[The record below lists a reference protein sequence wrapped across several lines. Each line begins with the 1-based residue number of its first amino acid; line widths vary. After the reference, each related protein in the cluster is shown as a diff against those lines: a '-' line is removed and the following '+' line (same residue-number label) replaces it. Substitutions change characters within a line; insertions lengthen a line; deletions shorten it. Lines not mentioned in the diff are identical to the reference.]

1 MLKGNFKALTFHI
14 AATLVVAMFFSCQD
28 NLGKIQKMQ
37 LTSRAP
43 IGIAE
48 NFSLKYTDSGRV
60 TSHLI
65 SAKMIDYSNRK
76 FSFSRFPEGL
86 LLYFFDKNNFK
97 TTVKADKAVN
107 YDSMDV
113 IELLGNVKI
122 IKHDGALLETDQLF
136 WDQKNEWLFSEK
148 KFKFTDVDGSVVEG
162 FGIDFNLDL
171 TIINITRFSAESLIN
186 ENQ

>member
-1 MLKGNFKALTFHI
+1 MRKGIFKVFNLYI

-48 NFSLKYTDSGRV
+48 NFNLKYTDSGRV

-65 SAKMIDYSNRK
+65 SQKMIDYSNRK
-76 FSFSRFPEGL
+76 FSFSKFPEGIT
-86 LLYFFDKNNFK
+86 LYFFDKHNLK
-97 TTVKADKAVN
+97 TTVKADRAVN

-113 IELLGNVKI
+113 IELIGNVKI
-122 IKHDGALLETDQLF
+122 IKHDGARLETDQLF
-136 WDQKNEWLFSEK
+136 WDQKNEWLFSKK

-162 FGIDFNLDL
+162 YGIDFNLDL
-171 TIINITRFSAESLIN
+171 TIINITKFSAESLIN

>member
-1 MLKGNFKALTFHI
+1 MRKGNFKVLFFHI
-14 AATLVVAMFFSCQD
+14 AATLVVAMFFSCKD
-28 NLGKIQKMQ
+28 NLGTIQKMQ

-48 NFSLKYTDSGRV
+48 NFNLKYTDSGRV

-65 SAKMIDYSNRK
+65 SRKMIDYSNRK
-76 FSFSRFPEGL
+76 FSFSRFPDSIT
-86 LLYFFDKNNFK
+86 LYFFDKHNLK

-113 IELLGNVKI
+113 IELIGNVKI

-136 WDQKNEWLFSEK
+136 WDQKNEWLFTEK
-148 KFKFTDVDGSVVEG
+148 FFKFTDVDGSVVEG
-162 FGIDFNLDL
+162 IGIDFNLDL
-171 TIINITRFSAESLIN
+171 TIINITKFSAESIVN
-186 ENQ
+186 ENP